1 MRHCEGRQDVNERVK
16 KKSKG
21 KERKEEILLY
31 SILRSASPI
40 TRCLS
45 PLLKDL
51 CPALG
56 SIAASRCSFLYDSLA
71 LYTTHTLLNDLSRA
85 VEKSLGSSGIVSSSA
100 HVSHP
105 PQSSRERERE
115 TKQQASHRLLK
126 RERQKKKNK
135 TCRQSASVWTVAVR
149 PDAPLASWN

>member
-105 PQSSRERERE
+105 PQSSRERER
-115 TKQQASHRLLK
+115 
-126 RERQKKKNK
+126 NK
-135 TCRQSASVWTVAVR
+135 TTSKSSSVKERDKRKRTRPVANPRLFGQSR
-149 PDAPLASWN
+149 